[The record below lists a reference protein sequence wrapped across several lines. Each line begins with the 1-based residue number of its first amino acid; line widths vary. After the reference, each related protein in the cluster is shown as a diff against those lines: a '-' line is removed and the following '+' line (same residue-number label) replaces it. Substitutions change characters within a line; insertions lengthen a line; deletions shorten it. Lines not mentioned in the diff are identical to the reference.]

1 MKTIEGMCTLY
12 GLSNYDLTIDEIIE
26 ELGLIENFFDIKLI
40 LTEALTNAYKHGNN
54 KDRNKPIILNYF
66 FDGTNLIFEIVD
78 CGVSEEV
85 VSIPETL
92 KDEDILKEGGKG
104 LFLLKCLCDK
114 VEFFKNTLVI
124 KKVFA

>member
-1 MKTIEGMCTLY
+1 MKTVEGKCILY
-12 GLSNYDLTIDEIIE
+12 GLKSYDAVINKIVE
-26 ELGLIENFFDIKLI
+26 ELGLMESLFDIKLI

-54 KDRNKPIILNYF
+54 EDRNKPIIVNYS
-66 FDGTNLIFEIVD
+66 FDGINLTFEIVD
-78 CGVSEEV
+78 CGVSEEIL
-85 VSIPETL
+85 SIPEEL